1 MEYFITNKEVWSRKM
16 ARLAIAPVREL
27 MGEAGAKLV
36 SKEAVLK
43 VVEYLEAEIDTVT
56 KSAWSFCKHAGRK
69 KIMIGDINLAIQHK

>member
-1 MEYFITNKEVWSRKM
+1 M
-16 ARLAIAPVREL
+16 ARLAIAPVRQL

-43 VVEYLEAEIDTVT
+43 VVEYLESEIDALT

-69 KIMIGDINLAIQHK
+69 KIMIGDISLAIQHK